1 MKGVSQTERRLLEEL
16 SADELIRHVEYLCQL
31 DRTSSSDGENEA
43 IDYLV
48 RELRA
53 LGIPVQVHEFEAY
66 LSFPQ
71 KASVDVLGAQC
82 QGGCQKGCL
91 VEKTLRAKTRAFSG
105 LTPPEGVTGE
115 VVYVPGGS
123 DMFTDFDTKEKLEQ
137 RQLAGKI
144 VMSEGGGRQN
154 MLTAHKLG
162 AIAYI
167 HMWPSKEDVL
177 HEGIVSPVWGTPT
190 AATIDNI
197 PDIPV
202 VTITN
207 DDGELIKQKI
217 ADEGSCV
224 LTVKADVETGW
235 RKLRLPEVR
244 IPGKTDDFVL
254 LGGHIDSWH
263 VGATDNASGNATCI
277 ELAKVFWNH
286 RHELYR
292 GVRIA
297 WWPGHSTGRYAGST
311 WYADNFWFDL
321 HDHCVTY
328 INIDSPGPVGATQY
342 SLVTAVAENSL
353 FAQNIVEQL
362 TGQVPKIERPV
373 RAGDQSFWGT
383 GVTSLFML
391 LSELPEDEKAAV
403 GGSGGAW
410 WWHTEEDTADKV
422 SPEVLLLDTQ
432 IHGLAAYRICTEPL
446 LPLRL
451 VDMAWELW
459 SIVDKLASTAGDAFD
474 LTKLHE
480 ELCHLHEL
488 AGQLEKLRKQ
498 ADSMTGEERQLFD
511 NALNRAIK
519 LLTPINYT
527 VNGMFEHDPA
537 IPTPAL
543 PGLAPVAK
551 LAVLPANHPMAKFI
565 KNGLVRQRNRIRYA
579 VRAATTEV
587 EKCLR
592 YFA

>member
-1 MKGVSQTERRLLEEL
+1 MKGLSEIERRLLDKL
-16 SADELIRHVEYLCQL
+16 SADELMRHVEYLCQF
-31 DRTSSSDGENEA
+31 DRTSASSGEYEA
-43 IDYLV
+43 IDYIV
-48 RELRA
+48 SELEA
-53 LGIPVQVHEFEAY
+53 VGIPVHLHEFDAY

-71 KASVDVLGAQC
+71 KASVEVLGAGCC
-82 QGGCQKGCL
+82 QSRK
-91 VEKTLRAKTRAFSG
+91 VEKVLRAKTRAFSG
-105 LTPPEGVTGE
+105 STSPEGVTGE

-154 MLTAHKLG
+154 MLTAHRLG

-167 HMWPSKEDVL
+167 HMWPSGEDVL

-190 AATIDNI
+190 SITIDNI

-207 DDGELIKQKI
+207 ADGEMIKQRI
-217 ADEGSCV
+217 AKDNSCV
-224 LTVKADVETGW
+224 LTVKTEVETGW
-235 RKLRLPEVR
+235 RRLRMPEVR

-254 LGGHIDSWH
+254 VGGHIDSWH
-263 VGATDNASGNATCI
+263 FGATDNASGNATCL
-277 ELAKVFWNH
+277 ELAKLFWDH

-328 INIDSPGPVGATQY
+328 INIDSPGPLGATQY

-353 FAQNIVEQL
+353 FAQEVVEQL
-362 TGQVPKIERPV
+362 TGQLPKIERPV
-373 RAGDQSFWGT
+373 RAGDQSFWGV

-391 LSELPEDEKAAV
+391 LSELPEDQKAAV

-410 WWHTEEDTADKV
+410 WWHTEQDTADKV
-422 SPEVLLLDTQ
+422 SPKVLLLDTQ
-432 IHGLAAYRICTEPL
+432 IHGLAAYRICTDEL
-446 LPLRL
+446 LPVRL

-459 SIVDKLASTAGDAFD
+459 SIVDKLSNRVGQLFD
-474 LTKLHE
+474 LTQLNR
-480 ELCHLHEL
+480 ELYHLHEL
-488 AGQLEKLRKQ
+488 TGQLEKLRKQ
-498 ADSMTGEERQLFD
+498 GDSMTDDEKHLF
-511 NALNRAIK
+511 NNTINRATK
-519 LLTPINYT
+519 FLTPINYT

-537 IPTPAL
+537 IPTPPL
-543 PGLAPVAK
+543 PGLAPAAK
-551 LAVLPANHPMAKFI
+551 LADLGSDQPMAKFLY
-565 KNGLVRQRNRIRYA
+565 NGLVRQRNRVQYA
-579 VRAATTEV
+579 VRCATIEV